1 MLSAVEQLYN
11 QFHTTYLSSVA
22 KWEHTTSAKK
32 QQMLDSRS
40 AQKRALNEV
49 NNNILLLNK
58 DLASLQQLETAALA
72 EAEKQQSELLAL
84 AHECDQAK
92 LARQQLEQS
101 KALLAQEVAITQEKL
116 RSRQAAVEAAAS
128 LKASQQ
134 VKNLPEWK
142 AYSERL
148 AWNVKTIKKDVI
160 MFVFT
165 HISDDWNEQFHF
177 TVDVSSKE
185 YKVVDC
191 APAEVLN
198 SSKEYLDQLN
208 ESRDLFLYLK
218 QMRAAFVEYAKNRKS
233 A

>member
-116 RSRQAAVEAAAS
+116 RSRQAGMLWTLLYTSSFILYAVDASLYILIRSPAVEAAAS

-148 AWNVKTIKKDVI
+148 AWNVKTIKSTSVSI
-160 MFVFT
+160 LT
-165 HISDDWNEQFHF
+165 ISFSPHGRGRYH
-177 TVDVSSKE
+177 V
-185 YKVVDC
+185 C
-191 APAEVLN
+191 
-198 SSKEYLDQLN
+198 
-208 ESRDLFLYLK
+208 LYPHLGRLERAIPLYSGRFK
-218 QMRAAFVEYAKNRKS
+218 QRV
-233 A
+233 